1 MQIAGNSSDLAVI
14 SVLSLP
20 QLSHYN
26 YNSVGMVV
34 AGGVLL
40 RTSYTQAIS
49 CARGNLANLV
59 IRHIDAIDL
68 HRRCFS

>member
-26 YNSVGMVV
+26 YNSVDMVV
-34 AGGVLL
+34 AEGGRYYCILVTHKLL
-40 RTSYTQAIS
+40 VVPEAI
-49 CARGNLANLV
+49 
-59 IRHIDAIDL
+59 
-68 HRRCFS
+68 